1 MAAEEK
7 PTTSKKLINNP
18 LNAVDEALEGIVA
31 ANPGLNLLKNHRVI
45 IREDADELR
54 KAGKVTLISGGGSG
68 HEPSHAG
75 FIGKGML
82 TAAVAGAVFASPP
95 IKSILAAIRAV
106 GRENSGGTLLIVK
119 NYTGDRL
126 NFGFAA
132 ERAKA
137 EGMKVDMVVVGED
150 CALTSEVKTAG
161 RRGLCGTVLIHKIAG
176 ALAEEGKSLEEITQ
190 VAKSAA
196 QAMGTIGVGLTP
208 CSVPGSLPSFVLGSD
223 EMELGLGI
231 HGEPGVKR
239 VKLEKADDVVHT
251 MIDHMSD
258 VQSGATYKLSL
269 KRGDRVALVVNN
281 LGGSSVLELNIVARA
296 AIKYL
301 TNEKGVQV
309 DRVFVGSF
317 MTSLEMAGV
326 SITLLH
332 LDETRAHCLDQ
343 STTAPAWPRVSLSSA
358 TGCLRTDKQ
367 PLEVSQ
373 DDVEDKKREVTS
385 EKLTALGEQVYAVLS
400 HVADALLAA
409 EGKLNELDNL
419 AGDGDCG
426 STLSR
431 GASVIKKV
439 LGSRDAP
446 GLPCNNP
453 EELLLSLAN
462 LCEDHMGGSSGVFY
476 SLFLTSGT
484 VHLRSD
490 SAASAWAKAWHA
502 GVQAIMRYG
511 GAEPGDRTM
520 LDALH
525 PAGSTFTSQLDS
537 GTDAMEALKM
547 AVEAAEHGAQSTS
560 TMVARAGRSSY
571 VGEKRLNSPDPG
583 ALAVAIWCRAAYNA
597 LKK

>member
-1 MAAEEK
+1 MAAEEN

-18 LNAVDEALEGIVA
+18 LHVVDEALEGIVA
-31 ANPGLNLLKNHRVI
+31 ANPGLTLLRNHRVI
-45 IREDADELR
+45 IREDVDELR

-75 FIGKGML
+75 FVGKGML
-82 TAAVAGAVFASPP
+82 TAAVAGAVFTSPP
-95 IKSILAAIRAV
+95 TKSILAAIRAV

-150 CALTSEVKTAG
+150 CALSSKDKTAG

-196 QAMGTIGVGLTP
+196 QAMGTIGVSLAP
-208 CSVPGSLPSFVLGSD
+208 CSLPGSLPSFILGSD

-239 VKLEKADDVVHT
+239 VKLEKADDVVKT

-269 KRGDRVALVVNN
+269 KQGDRVALVVNN
-281 LGGSSVLELNIVARA
+281 LGGTSVLELNIVTRA
-296 AIKYL
+296 AITYL
-301 TNEKGVQV
+301 TKEKGVQV
-309 DRVFVGSF
+309 DRVYVGSF

-326 SITLLH
+326 SVTLLH

-343 STTAPAWPRVSLSSA
+343 STTAPAWPHVSLSPT
-358 TGCLRTDKQ
+358 TGCLRTDKP
-367 PLEVSQ
+367 PLEVPQ
-373 DDVEDKKREVTS
+373 VNVEDKKAVTS
-385 EKLTALGEQVYAVLS
+385 EKLTALGEQVYVVLS

-431 GASVIKKV
+431 GASAIKEA
-439 LGSRDAP
+439 LGSREAP
-446 GLPCNNP
+446 GLPCNGP

-490 SAASAWAKAWHA
+490 SSARAWAKAWEA

-525 PAGSTFTSQLDS
+525 PAGSTLTSQLAS
-537 GTDAMEALKM
+537 GTESIEALKI

-560 TMVARAGRSSY
+560 TMAARAGRSSY
-571 VGEKRLNSPDPG
+571 VSEKHLNSPDPG
-583 ALAVAIWCRAAYNA
+583 ALAVAIWFRAAYNA